1 MRARFWTAPLMLTLA
16 LGACDDA
23 MGPGDGDPPLL
34 PAEESMAFDVDFFE
48 TTPNFVLD
56 SPARSAPEGHW
67 IAAAFSVVQANV
79 GVAIHSI
86 VPRAIWAS
94 ALSQTPT
101 FEDGRWHWRFDASN
115 GQNSFQSHVIGYEE
129 GGNRVF
135 EVRVSV
141 SALQIDD
148 RLLFQGTAPIGG
160 TSGEWVF
167 YDLNDGSL
175 VSRVDWSHP
184 ETDEW
189 LLSFTALAGENQDAV
204 LTYHVDGTSRR
215 VSYVDDSEDVTIE
228 VVWDAI
234 TREGYIIAP
243 AINGGVQAC
252 WDADLHNVACA
263 AP

>member
-1 MRARFWTAPLMLTLA
+1 MRARFWMTPLVLTLA
-16 LGACDDA
+16 LGACDDTT
-23 MGPGDGDPPLL
+23 GPGDGDPPVL

-48 TTPNFVLD
+48 TSPNFVLGS
-56 SPARSAPEGHW
+56 SPQRAAESNW
-67 IAAAFSVVQANV
+67 IAAAFAVLQANV

-94 ALSQTPT
+94 ALSQTPS
-101 FEDGRWHWRFDASN
+101 FEDGRWHWRFNATN
-115 GQNSFQSHVIGYEE
+115 GQESFQSHVIGYEE

-135 EVRVSV
+135 EVRVTV
-141 SALQIDD
+141 TAQQIDD

-167 YDLNDGSL
+167 YDLNDGSM
-175 VSRVDWSHP
+175 VSRVAWSHP

-189 LLSFTALAGENQDAV
+189 LLSFTALAGDDQDDV

-215 VSYVDDSEDVTIE
+215 VSYLDASEDVTIE

-243 AINGGVQAC
+243 AINGGAQAC
-252 WDADLHNVACA
+252 WDSELDNVVCP